1 MNLFKAELHRIARRR
16 LTLLF
21 GLLAVGALLVMTAI
35 MWFNS
40 STGPSG
46 ADLAAAQEMADAA
59 NAQYET
65 CAADEDYFAAP
76 DSEYSWVEED
86 PVLGEMPHEQACAE
100 LFWGDSQPEDFIY
113 VYTFQFDQEGVFLLI
128 GVAIVTGLL
137 VMLLAASAIGAEWSS
152 GGMANLM
159 VWHPNRLKV
168 WGAKLAAALVL
179 CAVAVAAM
187 LVLAFALLYLT
198 ASVRG
203 DTGTMDGPWWEHTLA
218 RVGRTAVLALGMTV
232 IGSAL
237 AMLGR
242 HTAIAGGVIV
252 GYLTV
257 GELLVTFVRFGASGI
272 KYPDLLSLYTW
283 IGAWIEGRMRLDH
296 WDPVTG
302 ASDPMVLTATDAGL
316 LLGAIMLVFAGLA
329 TWSFAKRDAA

>member
-21 GLLAVGALLVMTAI
+21 GILAVVGLLVMTAI

-46 ADLAAAQEMADAA
+46 ADLAEAQAMADAA
-59 NAQYET
+59 NEQYT
-65 CAADEDYFAAP
+65 SCAADEDYFADNA
-76 DSEYSWVEED
+76 DYTWVAED
-86 PVLGEMPHEQACAE
+86 PYYSDMPHEQACSEFFGGE
-100 LFWGDSQPEDFIY
+100 LEAEDFIY
-113 VYTFQFDQEGVFLLI
+113 VYTFQFDEEGVFLLI

-137 VMLLAASAIGAEWSS
+137 AMLLAASAIGAEWSS

-159 VWHPNRLKV
+159 VWHPNRMKV

-179 CAVAVAAM
+179 CGVAVVAL

-203 DTGTMDGPWWEHTLA
+203 DTGTMDASWWEHTLA
-218 RVGRTAVLALGMTV
+218 RLGRTAVLALGMTV

-257 GELLVTFVRFGASGI
+257 GELLVTFVRLGASGI

-296 WDPVTG
+296 WDPVTQT
-302 ASDPMVLTATDAGL
+302 SDPLVLTATDAGL